1 MRRTLAALLGL
12 LVLVAAAY
20 GYTMTRHER
29 LYRQNIVEG
38 ELAMGRGDTF
48 AALSAFS
55 DAITLKP
62 DSMLGYLK
70 RGEVRYRRGE
80 LDAAAED
87 LSAASAH
94 DGAATRAYELRGDV
108 DVARQLPD
116 RAAEH
121 YAHYVRLDDRSP
133 RVLYKLGLARMLAGQ
148 TAEAAEALS
157 RAVSLDNRLTDAY
170 YLLGVCLRE
179 LRRPADAHRSLE
191 RAIAL
196 SPASIAARE
205 QLADFFAASGNRQG
219 RIQQLEWLLRGD
231 PKPGRQIALAGA
243 YAQDGQITRAVRLL
257 GSAAE
262 RYPDHAETYVA
273 LGRIWLEVA
282 RPGNDRVALGKA
294 IEALQHAASMEPT
307 SEAIGLLGEARAL
320 ASDLPLAERTLQ
332 QATQKLPADRATFL
346 HLANAA
352 ERTGHAAVARAALL
366 DYYALLDPAD
376 RRAAET
382 ARRIADLSARL
393 GDRRASVI
401 WQARSGDRK

>member
-1 MRRTLAALLGL
+1 
-12 LVLVAAAY
+12 
-20 GYTMTRHER
+20 
-29 LYRQNIVEG
+29 
-38 ELAMGRGDTF
+38 
-48 AALSAFS
+48 
-55 DAITLKP
+55 
-62 DSMLGYLK
+62 
-70 RGEVRYRRGE
+70 
-80 LDAAAED
+80 
-87 LSAASAH
+87 
-94 DGAATRAYELRGDV
+94 
-108 DVARQLPD
+108 
-116 RAAEH
+116 
-121 YAHYVRLDDRSP
+121 
-133 RVLYKLGLARMLAGQ
+133 
-148 TAEAAEALS
+148 
-157 RAVSLDNRLTDAY
+157 
-170 YLLGVCLRE
+170 
-179 LRRPADAHRSLE
+179 
-191 RAIAL
+191 
-196 SPASIAARE
+196 
-205 QLADFFAASGNRQG
+205 
-219 RIQQLEWLLRGD
+219 
-231 PKPGRQIALAGA
+231 
-243 YAQDGQITRAVRLL
+243 VRLL

-376 RRAAET
+376 RRAADT